1 PPAASCETVRSASIW
16 GDEITVR
23 LVYGERTDPGR
34 VRPSNQDAY
43 LFEPLSVPGGGAL
56 LAVAD
61 GMGGYDGGEVASR
74 LAIQTLR
81 AYVPPRVEAWVREG
95 SVGEGLV
102 EAIHEANHAILQ
114 EQMARAELAHMGTT
128 VTAVVVMGPRLYVGH
143 VGDSKAFLVGPREA
157 RQITSDHNVPGE
169 LLQSG
174 HLTREEA
181 ANHPQRHVL
190 TRALGVRPD
199 LPVEQR
205 ELEWAVGDLLL
216 LCTDGL
222 SNLVALEEIREAA
235 LRLEPDALAEWLV
248 NLANSRGGYDNIT
261 VLAARW
267 EG

>member
-1 PPAASCETVRSASIW
+1 M
-16 GDEITVR
+16 R
-23 LVYGERTDPGR
+23 LVYSERTDPGR

-43 LFEPLSVPGGGAL
+43 LFEPLSVPGGGVL

-81 AYVPPRVEAWVREG
+81 AYVPPRVEAWAREG

-102 EAIHEANHAILQ
+102 EAIREANRAILQ
-114 EQMARAELAHMGTT
+114 EQLAHRELANMGTT
-128 VTAVVVMGPRLYVGH
+128 VTAVIAIGPRLYVGH
-143 VGDSKAFLVGPREA
+143 VGDSKAFLVGPRGA
-157 RQITSDHNVPGE
+157 WQITSDHNVPGE
-169 LLQSG
+169 LVLRG
-174 HLTREEA
+174 HLTAEEA
-181 ANHPQRHVL
+181 AFHPQRHVL

-199 LPVEQR
+199 MPVEQR
-205 ELEWAVGDLLL
+205 ELEWSVGDLLL

-222 SNLVALEEIREAA
+222 SNLVTLEEIRAAA
-235 LRLEPDALAEWLV
+235 LQLEPDALADWLV

>member
-1 PPAASCETVRSASIW
+1 M
-16 GDEITVR
+16 R
-23 LVYGERTDPGR
+23 LVYSERTDPGR

-43 LFEPLSVPGGGAL
+43 LIEPLSLPGGGAL

-61 GMGGYDGGEVASR
+61 GMGGYDGGEIASR

-81 AYVPPRVEAWVREG
+81 AFVPPRVETWAREG
-95 SVGEGLV
+95 TVGEGLV
-102 EAIHEANHAILQ
+102 EAIHEANHVILEQ
-114 EQMARAELAHMGTT
+114 QMARQELAHMGTT
-128 VTAVVVMGPRLYVGH
+128 ITAVIATGPRLYVGH
-143 VGDSKAFLVGPREA
+143 VGDSKAYLVGPAEA
-157 RQITSDHNVPGE
+157 RQLTSDHNVPGE

-174 HLTREEA
+174 HLTQEEA
-181 ANHPQRHVL
+181 AHHPQRHVL

-205 ELEWAVGDLLL
+205 ELEWSVGDLLL

-222 SNLVALEEIREAA
+222 SNLVSLEEIREAA
-235 LRLEPDALAEWLV
+235 RRLDPSALADWLV